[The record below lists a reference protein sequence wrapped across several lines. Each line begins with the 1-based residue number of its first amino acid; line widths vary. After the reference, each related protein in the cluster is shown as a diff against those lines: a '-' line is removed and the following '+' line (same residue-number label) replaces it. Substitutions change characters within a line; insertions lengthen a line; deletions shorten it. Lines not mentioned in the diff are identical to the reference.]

1 MTNNTIPALSCDRY
15 SRFGEK
21 CVEVGVCKSTGV
33 RIRLCYQTFG
43 KRDAAGGVVLLIMG
57 LASPSL
63 LWDMKFCECLASRG
77 YYVIRFDNRDMGRST
92 FLTDRRVIPAT
103 ATNNSTRDEMDVW
116 NTNIFSSSSSSSS
129 ASASAS
135 SSTSDSWFG
144 AFGDSKLHLMRL
156 AYASV
161 VSGGHQLFR
170 EVYTLEDM
178 ARDSVGLLDALNV
191 YKAHIVGMCMGGM
204 IAQLVAIYHPTRVE
218 SLSLLSTYSGTL
230 QAGRPSLREA
240 FALAQVATYIAR
252 KGFAVSASLRGKNGK
267 NSSPSPKDEKAL
279 AHTLVNLI
287 ARFAPE
293 AKPSFSIDREA
304 CFKQVQR
311 ILRRSSDFSGVL
323 RQYVALLNA
332 EDRTAGLKRI
342 HVPTVILHGTKDP
355 IVPYVNGKQ
364 LAGMIPHAKLV
375 TLEGVGHVLHPAL
388 REKIIDTLAANMQQ
402 SRRGKQDLPTTSR
415 L

>member
-1 MTNNTIPALSCDRY
+1 MANNTIAALSCDRY
-15 SRFGEK
+15 SLFGEK
-21 CVEVGVCKSTGV
+21 CVDVGVCRSTRV
-33 RIRLCYQTFG
+33 RIWLCYQTFG

-92 FLTDRRVIPAT
+92 FLTDRRVMPAT
-103 ATNNSTRDEMDVW
+103 ATTNSAEDETDVW
-116 NTNIFSSSSSSSS
+116 NANAFSSSSSSPSS
-129 ASASAS
+129 
-135 SSTSDSWFG
+135 SDSWFG
-144 AFGDSKLHLMRL
+144 AFGDSKMDFMRL
-156 AYASV
+156 AYSGV
-161 VSGGHQLFR
+161 VSGGRKLLR

-191 YKAHIVGMCMGGM
+191 RKAHIVGMCMGGV
-204 IAQLVAIYHPTRVE
+204 IAQLVAIYHSTRVE
-218 SLSLLSTYSGTL
+218 SLSLLSTYSGSL

-252 KGFAVSASLRGKNGK
+252 KGFAVPASLRGKNGK
-267 NSSPSPKDEKAL
+267 SGPSPKEEEAL

-293 AKPSFSIDREA
+293 AEPSFSIDRKA

-332 EDRTAGLKRI
+332 KDRTTGLKRI

-364 LAGMIPHAKLV
+364 LAGMIPQAKFV
-375 TLEGVGHVLHPAL
+375 TLEGIGHVLHPAL

-402 SRRGKQDLPTTSR
+402 SRRGKQGLPTTSR